1 MEDIEESLKTLNT
14 EINQLI
20 EKRNKLGQEHRRKQE
35 EKKKLLNQLSTSC
48 NIPLYVCYSVDL
60 DSDCLKKSEI
70 KILGV
75 YTTKEQAIS
84 VCDGYFHEGYSSD
97 ERCYYTDYIEMP
109 LNEYVYYEEN

>member
-20 EKRNKLGQEHRRKQE
+20 KKRNKLGQEHRRKQE

-48 NIPLYVCYSVDL
+48 NIPLYVCYFVDL

-75 YTTKEQAIS
+75 YIDKKQAEQ
-84 VCDGYFHEGYSSD
+84 VCNNYMLYHQDNSRY
-97 ERCYYTDYIEMP
+97 CYIMCKQII
-109 LNEYVYYEEN
+109 LNKI